1 VTFAIRTITRSATG
15 ENIVHR
21 PQIVEADE
29 VVVGRGADCDVRL
42 ADLAVS
48 LRHARIR
55 RTGPGRVLVESLG
68 SEPFEVGTKFT
79 SRAEL
84 NLADKPVLVFGSH
97 VLTLSLSDEDGSVLV
112 DVTRRDTGPETASAV
127 NEDKIFSLAGAS
139 RFGKRPAAW
148 ALAALALVAFL
159 AWPIATYLAKA
170 NRHIHADQPWS
181 TGPLSKAH
189 AFLGRNCQAC
199 HVKAFVSVRDDACL
213 ACHQASRNPETARR
227 VAANA
232 LAWGGPTRVTLVHDH
247 AAHDLLRDAAPPP
260 RDLNGKVQAA
270 FRMGFNHPN
279 DRCASCHLEHLADA
293 PLKQTSALGTPGA
306 PVMQSAVG
314 PPSHPRPTP
323 VLRMV
328 NGCADCHDKLRE
340 RLGTT
345 TLRDTPDWTHHP
357 EFRPLIAR
365 SPIGG
370 MTPVLD
376 RISLV
381 EKPSDYTGLI
391 FSHQTH
397 LSPTGGVARMA
408 AGLHFAG
415 GGLGCADCH
424 RPGPGG
430 KGFLPVEMTRDCAS
444 CHSLAFAPGPGGAPR
459 LLPHGHP
466 DRVIATL
473 EQYYGGGGGRPVAT
487 EASMGFFDS
496 VGKLFSGGG
505 QRPAPAAAAKIRAL
519 FAPRGLC
526 SECHVAI
533 APADPASLEYRI
545 RPIHLTERYLP
556 WGDFDHSLPAH
567 KEDAAGRPTCDTC
580 HRVVDSTGSSQV
592 MLPRI
597 EQCAA
602 CHGKTK
608 AQTTQAASG
617 DCAECHSYH
626 APGMATPKGDHT
638 LASSG
643 SERRAY

>member
-1 VTFAIRTITRSATG
+1 MTFAIRTITRSVGG
-15 ENIVHR
+15 EDIVHR
-21 PQIVEADE
+21 PQIIEADE

-55 RTGPGRVLVESLG
+55 QTEPGRVLVESLG
-68 SEPFEVGTKFT
+68 SEPFEVNTKFT

-97 VLTLSLSDEDGSVLV
+97 VLTLSHSDEDGSVLV
-112 DVTRRDTGPETASAV
+112 DVTKRETGPETAAEK
-127 NEDKIFSLAGAS
+127 NEDKIFSLAGAHS
-139 RFGKRPAAW
+139 RFGKRPVAW
-148 ALAALALVAFL
+148 TLAALALVAFL
-159 AWPIATYLAKA
+159 VWPVSAYLANA

-181 TGPLSKAH
+181 SGPLSKSH
-189 AFLGRNCQAC
+189 AFLSRNCQAC

-213 ACHQASRNPETARR
+213 ACHQASRNPDTARQ
-227 VAANA
+227 VAANEA
-232 LAWGGPTRVTLVHDH
+232 AWGGPTMVSLVHDH

-260 RDLNGKVQAA
+260 RDLNASIQAA

-279 DRCASCHLEHLADA
+279 TRCASCHLEHLADA
-293 PLKQTSALGTPGA
+293 PIKGSAPGA
-306 PVMQSAVG
+306 AAPRA
-314 PPSHPRPTP
+314 RPTP
-323 VLRMV
+323 VLKMV

-408 AGLHFAG
+408 AGLRLAG
-415 GGLGCADCH
+415 GGGLTCASCH

-430 KGFLPVEMTRDCAS
+430 KGFVAVEMTRDCSS

-466 DRVIATL
+466 DQVIATL
-473 EQYYGGGGGRPVAT
+473 EQYYGGGGGSGTPTAA
-487 EASMGFFDS
+487 EASMGFFDT

-505 QRPAPAAAAKIRAL
+505 QRQAGSPVAVAKIRAL

-526 SECHVAI
+526 SECHATI
-533 APADPASLEYRI
+533 APADASSLQYRI

-567 KEDAAGRPTCDTC
+567 KQDADSRPTCDTC

-608 AQTTQAASG
+608 SQTAQAASG

-626 APGMATPKGDHT
+626 APGMATPKART
-638 LASSG
+638 LASSEG
-643 SERRAY
+643 GKRAY

>member
-1 VTFAIRTITRSATG
+1 MTFAIRSITRSATG

-21 PQIVEADE
+21 PQVIEAEE

-42 ADLAVS
+42 PDLAVS
-48 LRHARIR
+48 LRHARISQ
-55 RTGPGRVLVESLG
+55 TGLGRVLVDSLG
-68 SEPFEVGTKFT
+68 SEPFEVNTRFT
-79 SRAEL
+79 NHAEL

-97 VLTLSLSDEDGSVLV
+97 VLTLSLSAEDGSVLV

-127 NEDKIFSLAGAS
+127 NEDRIFSLAGAS
-139 RFGKRPAAW
+139 RFGKRPVAW
-148 ALAALALVAFL
+148 VLAALALVAFL
-159 AWPIATYLAKA
+159 AWPIATYLAHA
-170 NRHIHADQPWS
+170 RHIHADQPWS
-181 TGPLSKAH
+181 SGPLSKSH

-213 ACHQASRNPETARR
+213 ACHQASRNPQTARL
-227 VAANA
+227 VAANEA
-232 LAWGGPTRVTLVHDH
+232 AWGGPTMVSLVHDH
-247 AAHDLLRDAAPPP
+247 AAHDLLGDATPPP
-260 RDLNGKVQAA
+260 RDLNGKIQAA
-270 FRMGFNHPN
+270 FRLGFNHPN
-279 DRCASCHLEHLADA
+279 TRCASCHLEHLADA
-293 PLKQTSALGTPGA
+293 PLKTGA
-306 PVMQSAVG
+306 PAS
-314 PPSHPRPTP
+314 PPRPRQTP
-323 VLRMV
+323 VLKMV
-328 NGCADCHDKLRE
+328 NGCAGCHDKLRE
-340 RLGTT
+340 RLATT

-370 MTPVLD
+370 LAPVLD

-381 EKPSDYTGLI
+381 EKPSNYTGLI

-408 AGLHFAG
+408 AGLRLAG
-415 GGLGCADCH
+415 AGLTCANCH

-430 KGFLPVEMTRDCAS
+430 KGFLAVEMTRDCSS

-466 DRVIATL
+466 DQVVATL
-473 EQYYGGGGGRPVAT
+473 EQYYGAGGTGRPAPA

-496 VGKLFSGGG
+496 VGHLFSGGG
-505 QRPAPAAAAKIRAL
+505 QRPAPAAAGKIRAL

-533 APADPASLEYRI
+533 APADPASLAYRI

-567 KEDAAGRPTCDTC
+567 KRDAEGRPTCDTC

-608 AQTTQAASG
+608 AQTPQAASG

-626 APGMATPKGDHT
+626 APGMATPKVDRT
-638 LASSG
+638 LAT
-643 SERRAY
+643 SENGKSAY

>member
-1 VTFAIRTITRSATG
+1 VTFAVRTITRSVAG

-21 PQIVEADE
+21 PQVIEADE
-29 VVVGRGADCDVRL
+29 VVVGRGADCDIRL

-48 LRHARIR
+48 LRHARISQ
-55 RTGPGRVLVESLG
+55 TAPGKVLVESLG
-68 SEPFEVGTKFT
+68 SEPFEVNTKFT

-97 VLTLSLSDEDGSVLV
+97 VLTLSLSDEDASVLV
-112 DVTRRDTGPETASAV
+112 DVTRRESGPETAAEK

-139 RFGKRPAAW
+139 RFGKRPVAW
-148 ALAALALVAFL
+148 ALAAIGLALFL
-159 AWPIATYLAKA
+159 VWPIASYVANA
-170 NRHIHADQPWS
+170 NRHIHADQPWLS
-181 TGPLSKAH
+181 GPLSKSH
-189 AFLGRNCQAC
+189 AFLSKNCQAC
-199 HVKAFVSVRDDACL
+199 HVKAFVSVRDEACL
-213 ACHQASRNPETARR
+213 SCHQASRNPEAAHQ
-227 VAANA
+227 VASNNQM
-232 LAWGGPTRVTLVHDH
+232 WGGPTKVSLVRDH
-247 AAHDLLRDAAPPP
+247 AAHDLLRDAAPPS
-260 RDLNGKVQAA
+260 RDLNGKIQAA
-270 FRMGFNHPN
+270 FRLGFNHPN

-293 PLKQTSALGTPGA
+293 PLKTASAGVAPGTPGA
-306 PVMQSAVG
+306 MG
-314 PPSHPRPTP
+314 PPPRPHPTP
-323 VLRMV
+323 VLKMV

-370 MTPVLD
+370 LTPVLD

-381 EKPSDYTGLI
+381 EKPSDYTGLT

-397 LSPTGGVARMA
+397 LSSTGGVARMA
-408 AGLHFAG
+408 SGLHYPG
-415 GGLGCADCH
+415 GGLACADCH

-430 KGFLPVEMTRDCAS
+430 KGFQPVEMTRDCSS

-466 DRVIATL
+466 DQVVATL
-473 EQYYGGGGGRPVAT
+473 ERYYGGGGARPMAA

-496 VGKLFSGGG
+496 VGRLFSGGG
-505 QRPAPAAAAKIRAL
+505 QRPAPAAAARIRAL

-526 SECHVAI
+526 SECHVAV

-556 WGDFDHSLPAH
+556 WGDFDHRLPAH
-567 KEDAAGRPTCDTC
+567 KQDAAGRPTCDTC
-580 HRVVDSTGSSQV
+580 HRVVDSVGSSQV

-597 EQCAA
+597 AQCAE

-608 AQTTQAASG
+608 EKAAQAASG
-617 DCAECHSYH
+617 DCGECHSYH
-626 APGMATPKGDHT
+626 APGIGTPKGQHT
-638 LASSG
+638 LAASDA
-643 SERRAY
+643 EKRAS

>member
-1 VTFAIRTITRSATG
+1 VTFAVRTITRSVAG
-15 ENIVHR
+15 EDIVHR
-21 PQIVEADE
+21 PQVFETEE

-55 RTGPGRVLVESLG
+55 QIGPGRVLAESLG
-68 SEPFEVGTKFT
+68 SEPFEVNTKFT
-79 SRAEL
+79 NRAEL

-97 VLTLSLSDEDGSVLV
+97 VLTLSLSAEDGSVLV
-112 DVTRRDTGPETASAV
+112 DVTKRDTGPETAAEK

-139 RFGKRPAAW
+139 RFGKRPVAW
-148 ALAALALVAFL
+148 TLAALALVVFL
-159 AWPIATYLAKA
+159 AWPIATYLAHA
-170 NRHIHADQPWS
+170 NRRIHADQPWS
-181 TGPLSKAH
+181 SGPLSKAH

-213 ACHQASRNPETARR
+213 ACHQATRNPETARQ
-227 VAANA
+227 VAANNR
-232 LAWGGPTRVTLVHDH
+232 AWGGPAQLSLVRDH
-247 AAHDLLRDAAPPP
+247 AVHDLLRDAAPPP
-260 RDLNGKVQAA
+260 GDLNGKIQAA
-270 FRMGFNHPN
+270 FRMGFNYPN
-279 DRCASCHLEHLADA
+279 TRCASCHLEHLADA
-293 PLKQTSALGTPGA
+293 PLKAAAPGA
-306 PVMQSAVG
+306 PVA
-314 PPSHPRPTP
+314 PPRPRPTP
-323 VLRMV
+323 VLRMT
-328 NGCADCHDKLRE
+328 NGCTDCHDKLRE

-345 TLRDTPDWTHHP
+345 TLRDVPDWTHHP

-408 AGLHFAG
+408 AGLRLAG
-415 GGLGCADCH
+415 GGLTCANCH

-430 KGFLPVEMTRDCAS
+430 KGFVAVEMTRDCSS

-466 DRVIATL
+466 DQVVATL
-473 EQYYGGGGGRPVAT
+473 EQYYGGGGTGKPTAA
-487 EASMGFFDS
+487 EASMGFFDT

-505 QRPAPAAAAKIRAL
+505 QRPAGSPAAAAKIRAL

-526 SECHVAI
+526 SECHATI
-533 APADPASLEYRI
+533 APADASSLEYRI

-567 KEDAAGRPTCDTC
+567 KQDADGRPTCDTC
-580 HRVVDSTGSSQV
+580 HRVVDSAGSSQV

-597 EQCAA
+597 EQCAT

-608 AQTTQAASG
+608 TQTTQAASG

-626 APGMATPKGDHT
+626 APGVATPKAKST
-638 LASSG
+638 LASSDG
-643 SERRAY
+643 GKRAY

>member
-1 VTFAIRTITRSATG
+1 VTFAIRTITRSVAG
-15 ENIVHR
+15 EDIVHR
-21 PQIVEADE
+21 PQIIEAQE

-55 RTGPGRVLVESLG
+55 ETGQGRVLVESLG
-68 SEPFEVGTKFT
+68 SEPFEVGAKFT
-79 SRAEL
+79 NRADL

-97 VLTLSLSDEDGSVLV
+97 VLTLSVSDEDGSVLV
-112 DVTRRDTGPETASAV
+112 DVTRREAAPETAAEK
-127 NEDKIFSLAGAS
+127 NEDKIFSLAGAHS
-139 RFGKRPAAW
+139 RFGKRPVAW
-148 ALAALALVAFL
+148 TLAALALVAFL
-159 AWPIATYLAKA
+159 AWPIASYLANA

-181 TGPLSKAH
+181 SGPLSKAH
-189 AFLGRNCQAC
+189 AFLGRNCNAC
-199 HVKAFVSVRDDACL
+199 HVKAFVSVRDEACL
-213 ACHQASRNPETARR
+213 SCHQASRNPEMTRQ
-227 VAANA
+227 VAANNH
-232 LAWGGPTRVTLVHDH
+232 AWGGPTKVTLVHDH
-247 AAHDLLRDAAPPP
+247 AAQDLLRDAAPPP
-260 RDLNGKVQAA
+260 RTVNGKIQAL
-270 FRMGFNHPN
+270 FRVGFNHPN

-293 PLKQTSALGTPGA
+293 PVKAGTPSA
-306 PVMQSAVG
+306 P
-314 PPSHPRPTP
+314 PRPHPVP
-323 VLRMV
+323 VLKMV

-345 TLRDTPDWTHHP
+345 TLRDAPDWTHHP

-365 SPIGG
+365 SPMGG
-370 MTPVLD
+370 MAPTLD

-397 LSPTGGVARMA
+397 MSPTGGVARMA

-415 GGLGCADCH
+415 GALACADCH

-430 KGFLPVEMTRDCAS
+430 KGFLAVEMTRDCSA
-444 CHSLAFAPGPGGAPR
+444 CHSLAYAPGPGGVPR
-459 LLPHGHP
+459 LLPHGRP
-466 DRVIATL
+466 AEVVATL
-473 EQYYGGGGGRPVAT
+473 EQYYGGGSGGGKPMAA

-496 VGKLFSGGG
+496 IGHLFGGG
-505 QRPAPAAAAKIRAL
+505 RAPAPAAAARIRAL
-519 FAPRGLC
+519 FAPHGLC
-526 SECHVAI
+526 AECHTPI

-545 RPIHLTERYLP
+545 RPIHLTSRYLP

-567 KEDAAGRPTCDTC
+567 KQDAQGRPTCDTC
-580 HRVVDSTGSSQV
+580 HRAVDSAGSSQV

-608 AQTTQAASG
+608 SQTAQAASG

-626 APGMATPKGDHT
+626 APGMATPKADRVT
-638 LASSG
+638 LLAAPVAEKRAS
-643 SERRAY
+643 